1 MSSALS
7 SSIST
12 TSTSSS
18 SFVSFNILVG
28 GAMSDSTGVV
38 LIVIVTD
45 EAVGVILVVM
55 VTGEA
60 VGVSVE
66 FVGVDVSPLVNVVL
80 LGGVTDSTIGFG
92 FEVEMRCKLEDVLF
106 DWIFDKV
113 TLPSIDSPS
122 SITSYAKR

>member
-1 MSSALS
+1 
-7 SSIST
+7 
-12 TSTSSS
+12 
-18 SFVSFNILVG
+18 
-28 GAMSDSTGVV
+28 MSDGTGVV
-38 LIVIVTD
+38 LIVIVTG

-66 FVGVDVSPLVNVVL
+66 FVGVDVSPLVNVAL
-80 LGGVTDSTIGFG
+80 LGGVVTDSTIGFG

>member
-1 MSSALS
+1 
-7 SSIST
+7 
-12 TSTSSS
+12 
-18 SFVSFNILVG
+18 
-28 GAMSDSTGVV
+28 MSDGTGVV
-38 LIVIVTD
+38 LIVIVTG